1 MVHSQ
6 LYSFPLKKTQE
17 EREREKMMVDS
28 QHVISASQQS
38 RVDQVTQDLVQ
49 WMRDLVGGCS
59 THYTSSS
66 HRLSKKYFA
75 PIT

>member
-17 EREREKMMVDS
+17 EREREKMEVAS
-28 QHVISASQQS
+28 QQVISASQQS
-38 RVDQVTQDLVQ
+38 RVDQVTHDLVQ

-59 THYTSSS
+59 TPVVYIGF
-66 HRLSKKYFA
+66 LKNIL
-75 PIT
+75 PP